1 MRTTLLVSFSGY
13 CLDSRVFLFASSSFS
28 RQVLLH
34 GLYHIPV
41 VKVLSSGI
49 TEDIRTELHAGSLT
63 AKLQEKLW

>member
-13 CLDSRVFLFASSSFS
+13 CLDSRVFLFASSSFG
-28 RQVLLH
+28 RQALLH
-34 GLYHIPV
+34 GLYHI

-63 AKLQEKLW
+63 AKLKEKLW